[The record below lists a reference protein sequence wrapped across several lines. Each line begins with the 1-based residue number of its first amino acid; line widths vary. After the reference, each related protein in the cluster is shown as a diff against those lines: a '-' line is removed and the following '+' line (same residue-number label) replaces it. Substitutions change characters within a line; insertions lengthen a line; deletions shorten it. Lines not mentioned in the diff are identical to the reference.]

1 MVAYRVEVVENNLKS
16 SNLNLSQSQIKALKN
31 KFYSHFCDIY
41 LEMIKLDYLTNKE
54 IKDRF
59 KVLNPEI
66 ANNFFSNGKSVILMV
81 SHYGGYEWC
90 TTLNNYFEH
99 QVAAIYTPLKDK
111 ELEKLTLKSRKKHGI
126 ELISRYNALDKI
138 RNLEKS
144 GKKVYPSPKNL
155 RIIQNKS
162 DQKNFYSKNNLPTS
176 RFKNYSNIQDL
187 KRNFFNDNF
196 EFPFVW
202 KSSRFGYDGKGVK
215 IIKNIEDLDFS
226 YDHQCLIEEK
236 VSIKKELSVI
246 VSRNIDGKIKCFP
259 VVEMEFNEKSNLVEY
274 VMCPANISK
283 ETKEK
288 AIIVA
293 SEIAKKFEMVG
304 LLAVEL
310 FITNDDEILINEVAP
325 RPHNSGHHTIECCVT
340 SQFDQH
346 IRSILNLPLGETDIL
361 IPGIMVNLVGENMEE
376 GNAVYKNINDIFD
389 IPGVYI
395 HIYGK
400 KKSRLNRKM
409 GHITIVN
416 KDINK
421 AIEIGKSI
429 KNKIKV
435 TS

>member
-1 MVAYRVEVVENNLKS
+1 M
-16 SNLNLSQSQIKALKN
+16 Q
-31 KFYSHFCDIY
+31 
-41 LEMIKLDYLTNKE
+41 
-54 IKDRF
+54 
-59 KVLNPEI
+59 
-66 ANNFFSNGKSVILMV
+66 FFSSDFKLGILGGGQLGKMLLYDAKRYDLHTKVMDSNKDAPCNKIADDFIIGDITDYDDVINFGNSVDLITVEIENVNTDAL
-81 SHYGGYEWC
+81 E
-90 TTLNNYFEH
+90 F
-99 QVAAIYTPLKDK
+99 
-111 ELEKLTLKSRKKHGI
+111 LEKL
-126 ELISRYNALDKI
+126 
-138 RNLEKS
+138 
-144 GKKVYPSPKNL
+144 GKKVYPSAKNL

-176 RFKNYSNIQDL
+176 RFKNYSNIEEL
-187 KRNFFNDNF
+187 KRNFRHDNF

-226 YDHQCLIEEK
+226 YDRQCLIEEK

-246 VSRNIDGKIKCFP
+246 VSRNSDGEIKCFP

-283 ETKEK
+283 QTEEK
-288 AIIVA
+288 AIIIA

-310 FITNDDEILINEVAP
+310 FVSNEDEILINEVAP

-346 IRSILNLPLGETDIL
+346 IRSILNLPLGETGIL
-361 IPGIMVNLVGENMEE
+361 IPGIMVNLVGENMGE
-376 GNAVYKNINDIFD
+376 GNVNYQNINDIFD

>member
-1 MVAYRVEVVENNLKS
+1 M
-16 SNLNLSQSQIKALKN
+16 Q
-31 KFYSHFCDIY
+31 
-41 LEMIKLDYLTNKE
+41 
-54 IKDRF
+54 
-59 KVLNPEI
+59 
-66 ANNFFSNGKSVILMV
+66 FFSSDFKLGILGGGQLGKMLLYDAKRYDLHTKVMDSNKDAPCNKIADDFIVGDITDYNDVINFGNSVDLITV
-81 SHYGGYEWC
+81 EIENVN
-90 TTLNNYFEH
+90 TD
-99 QVAAIYTPLKDK
+99 A
-111 ELEKLTLKSRKKHGI
+111 LEF
-126 ELISRYNALDKI
+126 
-138 RNLEKS
+138 LEKS

-176 RFKNYSNIQDL
+176 RFKNYSNIEEL
-187 KRNFFNDNF
+187 KRNFLHDNF

-236 VSIKKELSVI
+236 ISIKKELSVI
-246 VSRNIDGKIKCFP
+246 VSRNTDGEIKCFP

-283 ETKEK
+283 QTEEK
-288 AIIVA
+288 AIIIA

-310 FITNDDEILINEVAP
+310 FVTNKDEILINEVAP

-346 IRSILNLPLGETDIL
+346 IRSILNLPLGETGIL
-361 IPGIMVNLVGENMEE
+361 TPGIMVNLVGENMEE
-376 GNAVYKNINDIFD
+376 GNVNYKNINDIFD

>member
-1 MVAYRVEVVENNLKS
+1 M
-16 SNLNLSQSQIKALKN
+16 Q
-31 KFYSHFCDIY
+31 
-41 LEMIKLDYLTNKE
+41 
-54 IKDRF
+54 
-59 KVLNPEI
+59 
-66 ANNFFSNGKSVILMV
+66 FFSSDFKLGILGGGQLGKMLLYDAKRYDLHTKVMDSNKDAPCNKIADDFIIGDITDYDDVVNFGNSVDLITV
-81 SHYGGYEWC
+81 EIENVN
-90 TTLNNYFEH
+90 TD
-99 QVAAIYTPLKDK
+99 A
-111 ELEKLTLKSRKKHGI
+111 LEF
-126 ELISRYNALDKI
+126 
-138 RNLEKS
+138 LEKS
-144 GKKVYPSPKNL
+144 GKKVYPSSKNL

-176 RFKNYSNIQDL
+176 RFKNYLNIEEL
-187 KRNFFNDNF
+187 KRNFRHDNF

-226 YDHQCLIEEK
+226 YNHQCLIEEK

-246 VSRNIDGKIKCFP
+246 VSRNTDGEIKCFP

-283 ETKEK
+283 QTEEK
-288 AIIVA
+288 SIIIA
-293 SEIAKKFEMVG
+293 SKIAKKFEMVG

-310 FITNDDEILINEVAP
+310 FVTNEHEILINEVAP

-346 IRSILNLPLGETDIL
+346 IRSILNLPLGKTDIL

-376 GNAVYKNINDIFD
+376 GNVNYKNINDIFD

-429 KNKIKV
+429 KNKIIV

>member
-1 MVAYRVEVVENNLKS
+1 M
-16 SNLNLSQSQIKALKN
+16 Q
-31 KFYSHFCDIY
+31 
-41 LEMIKLDYLTNKE
+41 
-54 IKDRF
+54 
-59 KVLNPEI
+59 
-66 ANNFFSNGKSVILMV
+66 FFSSDFKLGILGGGQLGKMLLYDAKRYDLHTKVMDSNKYAPCNKIADDFIIGDITDYDDVINFGNSVDLITV
-81 SHYGGYEWC
+81 EIENVN
-90 TTLNNYFEH
+90 TD
-99 QVAAIYTPLKDK
+99 A
-111 ELEKLTLKSRKKHGI
+111 LEF
-126 ELISRYNALDKI
+126 
-138 RNLEKS
+138 LEKS

-162 DQKNFYSKNNLPTS
+162 DQKKFYSKNNLPTS
-176 RFKNYSNIQDL
+176 RFKNYLNIEEL
-187 KRNFFNDNF
+187 KRNFLHDNF

-246 VSRNIDGKIKCFP
+246 VSRNTDGQIKCFP

-283 ETKEK
+283 QTEEK
-288 AIIVA
+288 AIIIA

-310 FITNDDEILINEVAP
+310 FVTNEDEILINEVAP
-325 RPHNSGHHTIECCVT
+325 RPHNSGHHTIECCIT

-346 IRSILNLPLGETDIL
+346 IRSILNLPLGETSIL

-376 GNAVYKNINDIFD
+376 GNVNYKNINDIFD

-429 KNKIKV
+429 KSKIKV

>member
-1 MVAYRVEVVENNLKS
+1 M
-16 SNLNLSQSQIKALKN
+16 Q
-31 KFYSHFCDIY
+31 
-41 LEMIKLDYLTNKE
+41 
-54 IKDRF
+54 
-59 KVLNPEI
+59 
-66 ANNFFSNGKSVILMV
+66 FFSSDFKLGILGGGQLGKMLLYDAKRYDLHTKVMDSNKDAPCNKIADDFIVGDITDYNDVINFGNSVDLITV
-81 SHYGGYEWC
+81 EIENVN
-90 TTLNNYFEH
+90 TD
-99 QVAAIYTPLKDK
+99 A
-111 ELEKLTLKSRKKHGI
+111 LEF
-126 ELISRYNALDKI
+126 
-138 RNLEKS
+138 LEKS

-176 RFKNYSNIQDL
+176 RFKNYSNIEEL
-187 KRNFFNDNF
+187 KINFLHDNF

-236 VSIKKELSVI
+236 ISIKKELSVI
-246 VSRNIDGKIKCFP
+246 VSRNTDGEIKCFP

-283 ETKEK
+283 QTEEK
-288 AIIVA
+288 AIIIA

-310 FITNDDEILINEVAP
+310 FVTNKDEILINEVAP

-346 IRSILNLPLGETDIL
+346 IRSILNLPLGETGIL

-376 GNAVYKNINDIFD
+376 GNVNYKNINDIFD

>member
-1 MVAYRVEVVENNLKS
+1 M
-16 SNLNLSQSQIKALKN
+16 Q
-31 KFYSHFCDIY
+31 
-41 LEMIKLDYLTNKE
+41 
-54 IKDRF
+54 
-59 KVLNPEI
+59 
-66 ANNFFSNGKSVILMV
+66 FFSSDFKLGILGGGQLGKMLLYDAKRYDLHTKVMDSNKDAPCNKIADDFIIGDITDYDDVINFGNSVDLITVEIENVNTDAL
-81 SHYGGYEWC
+81 E
-90 TTLNNYFEH
+90 F
-99 QVAAIYTPLKDK
+99 
-111 ELEKLTLKSRKKHGI
+111 LEKL
-126 ELISRYNALDKI
+126 
-138 RNLEKS
+138 
-144 GKKVYPSPKNL
+144 GKKVYPSAKNL

-176 RFKNYSNIQDL
+176 RFKNYSNIEEL
-187 KRNFFNDNF
+187 KRNFRHDNF

-226 YDHQCLIEEK
+226 YDRQCLIEEK

-246 VSRNIDGKIKCFP
+246 VSRNTDGEIKCFP

-283 ETKEK
+283 QTEEK
-288 AIIVA
+288 AIMIA

-310 FITNDDEILINEVAP
+310 FVTKKDEILINEVAP

-346 IRSILNLPLGETDIL
+346 IRSILNLPLGETGIL
-361 IPGIMVNLVGENMEE
+361 IPGIMVNLVGENMGE
-376 GNAVYKNINDIFD
+376 GNVNYQNINDIFD

>member
-1 MVAYRVEVVENNLKS
+1 M
-16 SNLNLSQSQIKALKN
+16 Q
-31 KFYSHFCDIY
+31 
-41 LEMIKLDYLTNKE
+41 
-54 IKDRF
+54 
-59 KVLNPEI
+59 
-66 ANNFFSNGKSVILMV
+66 FFSSDFKLGILGGGQLGKMLLYDAKRYDLHTKVMDSNKDAPCNKIADDFIIGDITDYDDVINFGNSVDLITVEIENVNTDAL
-81 SHYGGYEWC
+81 E
-90 TTLNNYFEH
+90 F
-99 QVAAIYTPLKDK
+99 
-111 ELEKLTLKSRKKHGI
+111 LEKL
-126 ELISRYNALDKI
+126 
-138 RNLEKS
+138 
-144 GKKVYPSPKNL
+144 GKKVYPSAKNL

-176 RFKNYSNIQDL
+176 RFKNYSNIEEL
-187 KRNFFNDNF
+187 KRNFRHDNF

-226 YDHQCLIEEK
+226 YDRQCLIEEK

-246 VSRNIDGKIKCFP
+246 VSRNTDGEIKCFP

-283 ETKEK
+283 QTEEK
-288 AIIVA
+288 AIMIA

-310 FITNDDEILINEVAP
+310 FVTKKDEILINEVAP

-346 IRSILNLPLGETDIL
+346 IRSILNLPLGETGIL

-376 GNAVYKNINDIFD
+376 GNVKYKNINDIFD

>member
-1 MVAYRVEVVENNLKS
+1 M
-16 SNLNLSQSQIKALKN
+16 Q
-31 KFYSHFCDIY
+31 
-41 LEMIKLDYLTNKE
+41 
-54 IKDRF
+54 
-59 KVLNPEI
+59 
-66 ANNFFSNGKSVILMV
+66 FFSSDFKLGILGGGQLGKMLLYDAKRYDLHTKVMDSNKDAPCNKIADDFIIGDITNYDDVINFGNSVDLITV
-81 SHYGGYEWC
+81 EIENVN
-90 TTLNNYFEH
+90 TD
-99 QVAAIYTPLKDK
+99 A
-111 ELEKLTLKSRKKHGI
+111 LEF
-126 ELISRYNALDKI
+126 
-138 RNLEKS
+138 LEKS
-144 GKKVYPSPKNL
+144 GKKVYPSSKNL

-176 RFKNYSNIQDL
+176 RFKNYSNIEEL
-187 KRNFFNDNF
+187 KRNFLHDNF

-236 VSIKKELSVI
+236 ISIKKELSVI
-246 VSRNIDGKIKCFP
+246 VSRNTDGEIKCFP

-283 ETKEK
+283 QTEEK
-288 AIIVA
+288 AIIIA

-310 FITNDDEILINEVAP
+310 FVTNKDEILINEVAP

-346 IRSILNLPLGETDIL
+346 IRSILNLPLGETGIL

-376 GNAVYKNINDIFD
+376 GNVNYKNINDIFD

>member
-1 MVAYRVEVVENNLKS
+1 M
-16 SNLNLSQSQIKALKN
+16 Q
-31 KFYSHFCDIY
+31 
-41 LEMIKLDYLTNKE
+41 
-54 IKDRF
+54 
-59 KVLNPEI
+59 
-66 ANNFFSNGKSVILMV
+66 FFSSDFKLGILGGGQLGKMLLYDAKRYDLHTKVMDSNKDAPCNKIADDFIIGDITNYDDVINFGNSVDLITV
-81 SHYGGYEWC
+81 EIENVN
-90 TTLNNYFEH
+90 TD
-99 QVAAIYTPLKDK
+99 A
-111 ELEKLTLKSRKKHGI
+111 LEF
-126 ELISRYNALDKI
+126 
-138 RNLEKS
+138 LEKS
-144 GKKVYPSPKNL
+144 GKKVFPSPKNL

-176 RFKNYSNIQDL
+176 RFKNYSNIEEL
-187 KRNFFNDNF
+187 KRNFRHDNF

-246 VSRNIDGKIKCFP
+246 VSRNSDGEIKCFP

-283 ETKEK
+283 KTEEK
-288 AIIVA
+288 AIIIA

-310 FITNDDEILINEVAP
+310 FVTNEDEILINEVAP

-346 IRSILNLPLGETDIL
+346 IRSILNLPLGKTDIL

-376 GNAVYKNINDIFD
+376 GNVNYKNINDIFD

>member
-1 MVAYRVEVVENNLKS
+1 M
-16 SNLNLSQSQIKALKN
+16 Q
-31 KFYSHFCDIY
+31 
-41 LEMIKLDYLTNKE
+41 
-54 IKDRF
+54 
-59 KVLNPEI
+59 
-66 ANNFFSNGKSVILMV
+66 FFSSDFKLGILGGGQLGKMLLYDAKRYDLHTKVMDSNKYAPCNKIADDFIVGDITDYDDVINFGNSVDLITV
-81 SHYGGYEWC
+81 EIENVN
-90 TTLNNYFEH
+90 TD
-99 QVAAIYTPLKDK
+99 A
-111 ELEKLTLKSRKKHGI
+111 LEF
-126 ELISRYNALDKI
+126 
-138 RNLEKS
+138 LEKS

-176 RFKNYSNIQDL
+176 RFKNYLNIEEL
-187 KRNFFNDNF
+187 KRNFLHDNF

-246 VSRNIDGKIKCFP
+246 VSRNTDGQIKCFP

-283 ETKEK
+283 QTEEK
-288 AIIVA
+288 AIIIA

-310 FITNDDEILINEVAP
+310 FVTNEDEILINEVAP

-346 IRSILNLPLGETDIL
+346 IRSILNLPLGETSIL

-376 GNAVYKNINDIFD
+376 GNVNYKNINDIFD

-429 KNKIKV
+429 KSKIKV

>member
-1 MVAYRVEVVENNLKS
+1 M
-16 SNLNLSQSQIKALKN
+16 Q
-31 KFYSHFCDIY
+31 
-41 LEMIKLDYLTNKE
+41 
-54 IKDRF
+54 
-59 KVLNPEI
+59 
-66 ANNFFSNGKSVILMV
+66 FFSSDFKLGILGGGQLGKMLLYDAKRYDLHTKVMDSNKDAPCNKIADDFIVGDITDYNDVINFGNSVDLITV
-81 SHYGGYEWC
+81 EIENVN
-90 TTLNNYFEH
+90 TD
-99 QVAAIYTPLKDK
+99 A
-111 ELEKLTLKSRKKHGI
+111 LEF
-126 ELISRYNALDKI
+126 
-138 RNLEKS
+138 LEKS

-176 RFKNYSNIQDL
+176 RFKNYSNIEEL
-187 KRNFFNDNF
+187 KRNFLHDNF

-236 VSIKKELSVI
+236 ISIKKELSVI
-246 VSRNIDGKIKCFP
+246 VSRNTDGEIKCFP

-283 ETKEK
+283 QTEEK
-288 AIIVA
+288 AIIIA

-310 FITNDDEILINEVAP
+310 FVTNKDEILINEVAP

-346 IRSILNLPLGETDIL
+346 IRSILNLPLGETGIL

-376 GNAVYKNINDIFD
+376 GNVNYKNINDIFD
-389 IPGVYI
+389 IPGVHI

>member
-1 MVAYRVEVVENNLKS
+1 M
-16 SNLNLSQSQIKALKN
+16 Q
-31 KFYSHFCDIY
+31 
-41 LEMIKLDYLTNKE
+41 
-54 IKDRF
+54 
-59 KVLNPEI
+59 
-66 ANNFFSNGKSVILMV
+66 FFSSDFKLGILGGGQLGKMLLYDAKRYDLHTKVMDSNKDAPCNKIADDFIVGDITDYNDVINFGNSVDLITV
-81 SHYGGYEWC
+81 EIENVN
-90 TTLNNYFEH
+90 TD
-99 QVAAIYTPLKDK
+99 A
-111 ELEKLTLKSRKKHGI
+111 LEF
-126 ELISRYNALDKI
+126 
-138 RNLEKS
+138 LEKS

-176 RFKNYSNIQDL
+176 RFKNYSNIEEL
-187 KRNFFNDNF
+187 KINFLHDNF

-215 IIKNIEDLDFS
+215 IIKNIEDLNFS
-226 YDHQCLIEEK
+226 YNHQCLIEEK

-246 VSRNIDGKIKCFP
+246 VSRNTDGEIKCFP

-283 ETKEK
+283 QTEEK
-288 AIIVA
+288 AIIIA

-310 FITNDDEILINEVAP
+310 FVTNKDEILINEVAP

-346 IRSILNLPLGETDIL
+346 IRSILNLPLGETGIL

-376 GNAVYKNINDIFD
+376 GNVNYKNINDIFD

>member
-1 MVAYRVEVVENNLKS
+1 M
-16 SNLNLSQSQIKALKN
+16 Q
-31 KFYSHFCDIY
+31 
-41 LEMIKLDYLTNKE
+41 
-54 IKDRF
+54 
-59 KVLNPEI
+59 
-66 ANNFFSNGKSVILMV
+66 FFSSDFKLGILGGGQLGKMLLYDAKRYDLHTKVMDSNKDAPCNKIADDFIVGDITDYDDVINFGNSVDLITV
-81 SHYGGYEWC
+81 EIENVN
-90 TTLNNYFEH
+90 TD
-99 QVAAIYTPLKDK
+99 A
-111 ELEKLTLKSRKKHGI
+111 LEF
-126 ELISRYNALDKI
+126 
-138 RNLEKS
+138 LEKS

-176 RFKNYSNIQDL
+176 RFKNYSNIEEL
-187 KRNFFNDNF
+187 KRNFLHDNF

-246 VSRNIDGKIKCFP
+246 VSRNTDGEIKCFP

-283 ETKEK
+283 QTEEN
-288 AIIVA
+288 AIIIA

-310 FITNDDEILINEVAP
+310 FVTNEDEILINEVAP

-346 IRSILNLPLGETDIL
+346 IRSILNLPLGETGIL

-376 GNAVYKNINDIFD
+376 GNVNYKNINDIFD